1 MNPKRT
7 LTCHSA
13 TLLLA
18 LAGCTR
24 TYGDISIF
32 WGGEAGATGY
42 ASDGVT
48 PWDSSYIVELGWF
61 DGGFQ
66 PTSTNFDLWSAAWKP
81 VDLATWTISP
91 TTYFSGTVVLTDNLT
106 VPAGAAAYMWV
117 RDSAAPGGGTEWL
130 LVTNENWLFPDT
142 SGSDQTTAPLFWD
155 LIASADVHDV
165 TFGGVA
171 DEADAIGGDWTPVPG
186 GSYGYQTHSV
196 PEPAGTIATAL
207 PTAFALL
214 TATRRRRPTTQTR
227 SA

>member
-13 TLLLA
+13 TLRLA
-18 LAGCTR
+18 LAACTR

-32 WGGEAGATGY
+32 WGGEAGASGY

-81 VDLATWTISP
+81 VDLATWTTSP
-91 TTYFSGTVVLTDNLT
+91 TTYFSGTVVLTNNLT
-106 VPAGAAAYMWV
+106 VPAGEAAYMWV
-117 RDSAAPGGGTEWL
+117 RNATTIGAATEWL
-130 LVTNENWLFPDT
+130 LATNETWLFPDT
-142 SGSDQTTAPLFWD
+142 TGSDQTTAPLFWD
-155 LIASADVHDV
+155 LVSIPNFHDV
-165 TFGGVA
+165 PFGGIG
-171 DEADAIGGDWTPVPG
+171 DETDAQGGEWTPVPG
-186 GSYGYQTHSV
+186 GTYGYQTHSV
-196 PEPAGTIATAL
+196 PEPSGTLAL
-207 PTAFALL
+207 AIPTAFAIS
-214 TATRRRRPTTQTR
+214 TATRRRRTTRTH